1 MGKQLLVGGLVPGA
15 ALIGVLVGGLLWTA
29 RWRVPEDLRFAVP
42 IVKFLNT
49 NGVVVTHVAHAT
61 HYELRRSVS
70 ASLETNR
77 GYLVV
82 LQFENEDAV
91 QAGLK
96 EARAWCCARFYF
108 TLDKSRFV
116 FTDNPS
122 LDVLIKRLLPD
133 SASVS

>member
-1 MGKQLLVGGLVPGA
+1 M
-15 ALIGVLVGGLLWTA
+15 
-29 RWRVPEDLRFAVP
+29 
-42 IVKFLNT
+42 
-49 NGVVVTHVAHAT
+49 
-61 HYELRRSVS
+61 S
-70 ASLETNR
+70 AGIETNR

-82 LQFENEDAV
+82 LQFENEDAA

-96 EARAWCCARFYF
+96 EARAWCCTRFYF
-108 TLDKSRFV
+108 TLDKSRFA